1 MFQDLE
7 KNVSKV
13 KQSSLDLSLVTPNQ
27 RKNCLSLL
35 SEKLDSNKAKII
47 EINKE
52 EITQALKSGL
62 DNHVLDR
69 MRLSEDSID
78 RMIDSLV
85 SVRDMP
91 DTVSEIIETNKR
103 SNGLIVNK
111 VRVPLGVLGVIFE
124 SRPNVVI
131 EIASLAIKSGNG
143 LVMRGGKD
151 CIKTNLYLF
160 KLVKQSLSESGI
172 PDDSMYFLDF
182 IDRKAVDVIL
192 SMDKYIDLL
201 IPRGS
206 SELVNLVNQ
215 NAKMPSIT
223 GGVGVCHTYVD
234 KDVDI
239 EQAISIIDNAKT
251 QNPSV
256 CNALDTVIVHKE
268 ILNSLLEPLV
278 KNLSDRNVEI
288 KVDED
293 AYKIIGS
300 NKSVSLA
307 EKEDFGQE
315 FLDLVVSIKTVENLD
330 MAISHITKY
339 DSKHLEAIITKNK
352 DSAKYFIDKVDAS
365 AVFHN
370 TSTRFNDGFELGL
383 GAEVAVSTDKLHA
396 RGPMGIN
403 DLMTYKWVVLGEGQ
417 IRT

>member
-7 KNVSKV
+7 KNVSRV
-13 KQSSLDLSLVTPNQ
+13 KQSSLDLSLVMPNQ

-35 SEKLDSNKAKII
+35 SEKLNSNKGEII
-47 EINKE
+47 EINKK
-52 EITQALKSGL
+52 EITEALNNGL

-69 MRLSEDSID
+69 MRLSHESID
-78 RMIDSLV
+78 RMIDSLIT
-85 SVRDMP
+85 VRDMP

-103 SNGLIVNK
+103 NNGLIVNK

-234 KDVDI
+234 RDVDI

-315 FLDLVVSIKTVENLD
+315 FLDLVISIKTVENLD

-339 DSKHLEAIITKNK
+339 GSKHSEAIITKNK

>member
-85 SVRDMP
+85 TVRDMP

-234 KDVDI
+234 RDVDI

-268 ILNSLLEPLV
+268 ILNILLEPLV

-339 DSKHLEAIITKNK
+339 GSKHSEAIITKNK

>member
-85 SVRDMP
+85 TVRDMP

-234 KDVDI
+234 RDVDI

-315 FLDLVVSIKTVENLD
+315 FLDLVISIKTVENLD

-339 DSKHLEAIITKNK
+339 GSKHSEAIITKNK

>member
-85 SVRDMP
+85 TVRDMP

-234 KDVDI
+234 RDVDI

-307 EKEDFGQE
+307 EKQDFGQE

-339 DSKHLEAIITKNK
+339 GSKHSEAIITKNK

>member
-85 SVRDMP
+85 TVRDMP

-192 SMDKYIDLL
+192 SMDEYIDLL

-234 KDVDI
+234 RDVDI

-256 CNALDTVIVHKE
+256 CNALDTVIIHKE

-288 KVDED
+288 KVDEY

-307 EKEDFGQE
+307 KKGDFGQE

-339 DSKHLEAIITKNK
+339 GSKHSEAIITKNK

>member
-13 KQSSLDLSLVTPNQ
+13 KQSSLDLSLVMPNQ

-35 SEKLDSNKAKII
+35 SEKLNSNKGEII
-47 EINKE
+47 EINKK
-52 EITQALKSGL
+52 EITEALNNGL
-62 DNHVLDR
+62 DNHILDR
-69 MRLSEDSID
+69 MRLSHESID
-78 RMIDSLV
+78 RMIDSLIT
-85 SVRDMP
+85 VRDMP

-103 SNGLIVNK
+103 NNGLIVNK

-234 KDVDI
+234 RDVDI

-256 CNALDTVIVHKE
+256 CNALDTVIIHKE

-339 DSKHLEAIITKNK
+339 GSKHSEAIITKNQ

>member
-85 SVRDMP
+85 TVRDMP

-192 SMDKYIDLL
+192 SMDEYIDLL

-234 KDVDI
+234 RDVDI

-256 CNALDTVIVHKE
+256 CNALDTVIIHKE

-307 EKEDFGQE
+307 KKGDFGQE

-339 DSKHLEAIITKNK
+339 GSKHSEAIITKNK

>member
-85 SVRDMP
+85 TVRDMP

-192 SMDKYIDLL
+192 SMDEYIDLL

-234 KDVDI
+234 RDVDI

-256 CNALDTVIVHKE
+256 CNALDTVIIHKE

-288 KVDED
+288 KVDEY

-307 EKEDFGQE
+307 KKEDFGQE
-315 FLDLVVSIKTVENLD
+315 FLDLVISIKTVENHD
-330 MAISHITKY
+330 KAISHITKY
-339 DSKHLEAIITKNK
+339 GSKHSEAIITKNK

>member
-85 SVRDMP
+85 TVRDMP

-223 GGVGVCHTYVD
+223 GGIGVCHTFVD
-234 KDVDI
+234 SNIDRELALSVL
-239 EQAISIIDNAKT
+239 DNAKT

-339 DSKHLEAIITKNK
+339 GSKHSEAIITKNK

>member
-85 SVRDMP
+85 TVRDMP

-192 SMDKYIDLL
+192 SMDEYIDLL

-234 KDVDI
+234 RDVDI

-256 CNALDTVIVHKE
+256 CNALDTVIIHKE

-288 KVDED
+288 KVDEY

-307 EKEDFGQE
+307 KKGDFGQE

-339 DSKHLEAIITKNK
+339 GSKHSEAIITKNQ

>member
-78 RMIDSLV
+78 RMIDSLIT
-85 SVRDMP
+85 VRDMP

-192 SMDKYIDLL
+192 SMDEYIDLL

-234 KDVDI
+234 RDVDI

-256 CNALDTVIVHKE
+256 CNALDTVIIHKE

-288 KVDED
+288 KVDEY

-307 EKEDFGQE
+307 KKEDFGQE

-339 DSKHLEAIITKNK
+339 GSKHSEAIITKNK

>member
-85 SVRDMP
+85 TVRDMP

-192 SMDKYIDLL
+192 SMDEYIDLL

-234 KDVDI
+234 RDVDI

-256 CNALDTVIVHKE
+256 CNALDTVIIHKE

-278 KNLSDRNVEI
+278 KNLSDHNVEI
-288 KVDED
+288 KVDEY

-307 EKEDFGQE
+307 KKEDFGQE

-339 DSKHLEAIITKNK
+339 GSKHSEAIITKNK

>member
-1 MFQDLE
+1 
-7 KNVSKV
+7 
-13 KQSSLDLSLVTPNQ
+13 
-27 RKNCLSLL
+27 
-35 SEKLDSNKAKII
+35 
-47 EINKE
+47 
-52 EITQALKSGL
+52 
-62 DNHVLDR
+62 
-69 MRLSEDSID
+69 
-78 RMIDSLV
+78 
-85 SVRDMP
+85 
-91 DTVSEIIETNKR
+91 
-103 SNGLIVNK
+103 
-111 VRVPLGVLGVIFE
+111 
-124 SRPNVVI
+124 
-131 EIASLAIKSGNG
+131 
-143 LVMRGGKD
+143 
-151 CIKTNLYLF
+151 
-160 KLVKQSLSESGI
+160 
-172 PDDSMYFLDF
+172 MYFLDF

-192 SMDKYIDLL
+192 SMDEYIDLL

-234 KDVDI
+234 RDVDI

-256 CNALDTVIVHKE
+256 CNALDTVIIHKE

-339 DSKHLEAIITKNK
+339 GSKHSEAIITKNQ